1 MISLFLYSPI
11 VDAGY
16 EGMQKRV
23 FLVTILLAF
32 IHIPFIIEVIV
43 LYPKLGPRTKQ
54 EDTEQDEYKYT
65 KLESVQDN
73 DEYKPRDD

>member
-1 MISLFLYSPI
+1 M
-11 VDAGY
+11 DAGY

-23 FLVTILLAF
+23 FLVTMLVAF
-32 IHIPFIIEVIV
+32 IHIPFIIETIL

-73 DEYKPRDD
+73 DENKPEND